1 MLTFISF
8 QAIAS
13 NFKSNANLNS
23 LTISAGTL
31 SPTFASNTYSYSVV
45 ENSSTNSITV
55 TPTQSASGSTIMVT
69 VNSGT
74 ATTVASGSASGAL
87 SLTTGTN
94 TITITVSKTNYNT
107 ETYTLTVTKENI
119 SYANSPFIFYNG
131 TAITPQSATAS
142 DSPTS
147 YSISPAISAGLSFS
161 TSTGQISGTPSA
173 TTNATNYTITANYAN
188 SITATVVISITV
200 LAPTISY
207 NGSPFTF
214 IAGNSISSFGPT
226 ATGSPVSYAISPS
239 LPGGLSI
246 NSGTGIISGIPTGSS
261 AQTSY
266 TITATYAGTV
276 TATASISI
284 TVSTPTISYSGSP
297 FTFNAGNAISSLS
310 VTATGSPVGYAV
322 SPILPAGLSLNTTT
336 GTISGT
342 PTTGSAATSYTITA
356 SYAGSVTAT
365 ATISITVLN
374 YTIAYINSPFNFIT
388 GFTIPSQTPVT
399 TGATPS
405 SYSIS
410 TSLPAGLS
418 FNTSSGVISGTAT
431 ATSTSNSYTITANY
445 SNGLSASCTIAI
457 ACGKRYNWTGSTSS
471 NWSVAGNWDLNAVPG
486 IYDLAYINGGSGY
499 TGSDPTITANT
510 TISEIHFGTG
520 SAKTPVLTV
529 NTGVTL
535 NVTDTLMVHSG
546 ATVTLAGT
554 GAINLA
560 PGSSLSIIN
569 VGTGSSTKLTIS
581 ANTVVTLQSDATGS
595 AMVPAIPNGSS
606 IVGTVNVQR
615 YITGGQLA
623 YRGYRLMSSPVYNAT
638 VSSNNIYNISFLTSG
653 SFVTG
658 AGSGFSKTGNPSVYL
673 YNESITPSNATF
685 ISGNWQG
692 ISNINTTPA
701 NSYFTNNG
709 NTAYYIP
716 VGNGV
721 LFFFRGVTGTS
732 NPYLTTTVPNAGV
745 LTMTGTLNQGP
756 ITVKDWYTPSS
767 GNLAYTGTSTSP
779 STSNFLVR
787 GFNCVGNPY
796 ASTIDLETFS
806 ATNSSAGIYA
816 KNISQFIYELNPTSH
831 NFDTYEV
838 GQSGTVSTGN
848 ATRYI
853 ASGQGFF
860 VQATGTSPAL
870 TFNEAAKAGYQNIG
884 NNLYMATKNNIA
896 GLSNTNTNQLLSL
909 EMGLDA
915 ENTNEI
921 LFKFK
926 SNASAAFNS
935 NEDAI
940 YMVGSGKVSIA
951 SVSADNIA
959 LGINTLPLP
968 KTSETIALK
977 VSATAD
983 GIYTITRKQLAGIPQ
998 LYDIWL
1004 MDNYKKDSLDIKHN
1018 TTYSFNIYKAD
1029 TNSYGS
1035 KRFTLVIRQNPAYAY
1050 RLLSFSAQKNA
1061 AIRPQV
1067 QLTWTT
1073 ENEQNYTNFTVE
1085 RSNDGGNTYQI
1096 IGGVPATGAGKY
1108 SLADDQPLAGTNIY
1122 RLMQQDINNNIT
1134 YSNIIPVAISNIS
1147 NNLAKSNI
1155 SIYPNPATNNVNLA
1169 FSTHALAAGNYQ
1181 ITISNSSGIVVK
1193 QANTIQNTWQSNINN
1208 LSPGTYLVRVIDTK
1222 DNALIGNAKF
1232 VKQ

>member
-1 MLTFISF
+1 MKKQFLLILVLSILT
-8 QAIAS
+8 
-13 NFKSNANLNS
+13 
-23 LTISAGTL
+23 TSA
-31 SPTFASNTYSYSVV
+31 FA
-45 ENSSTNSITV
+45 NSISYTGGASVGSPYAFTV
-55 TPTQSASGSTIMVT
+55 GSSGSWTPSI
-69 VNSGT
+69 NSDFLQG
-74 ATTVASGSASGAL
+74 
-87 SLTTGTN
+87 
-94 TITITVSKTNYNT
+94 
-107 ETYTLTVTKENI
+107 I
-119 SYANSPFIFYNG
+119 SSI
-131 TAITPQSATAS
+131 
-142 DSPTS
+142 
-147 YSISPAISAGLSFS
+147 SISPA
-161 TSTGQISGTPSA
+161 
-173 TTNATNYTITANYAN
+173 
-188 SITATVVISITV
+188 
-200 LAPTISY
+200 
-207 NGSPFTF
+207 
-214 IAGNSISSFGPT
+214 
-226 ATGSPVSYAISPS
+226 
-239 LPGGLSI
+239 LPAGLSI
-246 NSGTGIISGIPTGSS
+246 NS
-261 AQTSY
+261 
-266 TITATYAGTV
+266 
-276 TATASISI
+276 
-284 TVSTPTISYSGSP
+284 
-297 FTFNAGNAISSLS
+297 
-310 VTATGSPVGYAV
+310 
-322 SPILPAGLSLNTTT
+322 TT
-336 GTISGT
+336 GVISGT
-342 PTTGSAATSYTITA
+342 PTVVSASTAYTVTANWQAFGYNTGSVNVTIYIACNAKVTNWKGGTTGKLTDWNTSTNWDNGVPDANTIAQIGVTNSAAITAANQPVVGVTGTSPFAAYQVIFGDNNATGISLTVNSAIVLNIGDAIKLYHNNNSTSGAITYTIAGSGTINCASINLGDVSAPATPTTAVSTSYTTKLTSTIAALTA
-356 SYAGSVTAT
+356 SGNLTLNSTSSSAYSKNSVNYYNTYNPEFDLSTGTLTVNNIITTNSSYQNNTAKFIMQVSGT
-365 ATISITVLN
+365 STNSSLILN
-374 YTIAYINSPFNFIT
+374 
-388 GFTIPSQTPVT
+388 
-399 TGATPS
+399 GATPITVASGGSVDFANGGTGTSTVNYAAS
-405 SYSIS
+405 SGTQTIYSGSDSFLNSSPSVYGNLTLSGAASKTVDGGTLSI
-410 TSLPAGLS
+410 AGNL
-418 FNTSSGVISGTAT
+418 NTSGGAIDL
-431 ATSTSNSYTITANY
+431 STNN
-445 SNGLSASCTIAI
+445 
-457 ACGKRYNWTGSTSS
+457 
-471 NWSVAGNWDLNAVPG
+471 
-486 IYDLAYINGGSGY
+486 
-499 TGSDPTITANT
+499 PTITVGGTLTNSATITQGSGNIT
-510 TISEIHFGTG
+510 VTGALSNSGTLTLGTGNLTLNGNYTNSGTFTQSTGTTTFSGGAQSLTDSGNGTTFNNVIFSGNATKTISSGAFAISATG
-520 SAKTPVLTV
+520 VLT
-529 NTGVTL
+529 L
-535 NVTDTLMVHSG
+535 SG
-546 ATVTLAGT
+546 TSTVLA
-554 GAINLA
+554 A
-560 PGSSLSIIN
+560 GSSLLTLNSSASSSASI
-569 VGTGSSTKLTIS
+569 
-581 ANTVVTLQSDATGS
+581 A
-595 AMVPAIPNGSS
+595 AIPTGCS
-606 IVGTVNVQR
+606 ITGTVSVQR
-615 YITGGQLA
+615 YITGGSLA
-623 YRGYRLMSSPVYNAT
+623 YRGYRLISSPVYAAT
-638 VSSNNIYNISFLTSG
+638 VSSNNVYSINFLTTS

-658 AGSGFSKTGNPSVYL
+658 PNGSTNGFSQSGNPSLYL
-673 YNESITPSNATF
+673 WKESVAPSNTSF
-685 ISGNWQG
+685 ISGTWQS
-692 ISNINTTPA
+692 ISNMKLTHT
-701 NSYFTNNG
+701 YDYYTNNG
-709 NTAYYIP
+709 STTYNIP
-716 VGNGV
+716 VGNGL

-732 NPYLTTTVPNAGV
+732 NPYTTTTVPTAGV
-745 LTMTGTLNQGP
+745 ITMSGTLNQGAVS
-756 ITVKDWYTPSS
+756 VKDWYTASS
-767 GNLAYTGTSTSP
+767 ATLGY
-779 STSNFLVR
+779 SNTTVSIK

-806 ATNSSAGIYA
+806 SSSSSAGIYA
-816 KNISQFIYELNPTSH
+816 TNLSKYIYELNPKSH
-831 NFDTYEV
+831 NFEYYQV
-838 GQSGTVSTGN
+838 GQSPLGSVATGN
-848 ATRYI
+848 ASRYI